1 MKYCILI
8 ASLLFSGTA
17 FSGSAGV
24 IPYACIQ
31 DGAYVLLAFDP
42 KPNRQAYAAFSGG
55 DKKGESVADTAAREF
70 NEETRCVFDTPDA
83 SLLSTMT
90 PSVDHGHTTFVAEVP
105 FVSPLKFADNPCDAN
120 LERSDWLWV
129 RWSDLHKALS
139 GDESEPRVVSS
150 LSHKYI
156 SIWDKAASSM
166 RGAMRDGLL
175 PEKGLCKQEL

>member
-1 MKYCILI
+1 MKYCLLV

-31 DGAYVLLAFDP
+31 EDAYVLMAFDP
-42 KPNRQAYAAFSGG
+42 NPNRQAYAAFAGA
-55 DKKGESVADTAAREF
+55 DRKGESAADTAAREF

-90 PSVDHGHTTFVAEVP
+90 PSVDHGHTSFV
-105 FVSPLKFADNPCDAN
+105 
-120 LERSDWLWV
+120 SDWLWV
-129 RWSDLHKALS
+129 RWSDLFKALS
-139 GDESEPRVVSS
+139 GDESQPRVVAS
-150 LSHKYI
+150 LAHKYI
-156 SIWDKAASSM
+156 SVWDKAASSM

-175 PEKGLCKQEL
+175 PENGLCK

>member
-1 MKYCILI
+1 MPRFR
-8 ASLLFSGTA
+8 A
-17 FSGSAGV
+17 V
-24 IPYACIQ
+24 I
-31 DGAYVLLAFDP
+31 
-42 KPNRQAYAAFSGG
+42 KN
-55 DKKGESVADTAAREF
+55 
-70 NEETRCVFDTPDA
+70 
-83 SLLSTMT
+83 
-90 PSVDHGHTTFVAEVP
+90 VDHGHTTFVAEVP